1 MKGPTKDDYS
11 TIVPFTWNHVCESVA
26 LLAILVIA
34 IDFLFLVLSWPRIPY
49 SAGAAVVVAV
59 GAVLG
64 RNCYSHVA
72 RCFVAVVLLG
82 LVLVRLSSAIF
93 PDYLIATH
101 GTISTVDFTILI
113 ALVVL
118 CSIVAISAFMAHAI
132 PPRLDKSMWS
142 KFS

>member
-1 MKGPTKDDYS
+1 MKSPNKDDYC
-11 TIVPFTWNHVCESVA
+11 TIAPFTWNHVCESVA
-26 LLAILVIA
+26 LLAVLVIT
-34 IDFLFLVLSWPRIPY
+34 IDFVFLVLGWPRVSY
-49 SAGAAVVVAV
+49 SDGAAVVVAV

-64 RNCYSHVA
+64 RNCYSLVS

-82 LVLVRLSSAIF
+82 LVSLRLCSALF

-118 CSIVAISAFMAHAI
+118 CSIVAISAFITQATPH
-132 PPRLDKSMWS
+132 RFDSS
-142 KFS
+142 FEENVS